1 MEYFNLTVTS
11 CPPGLVLLATDVED
25 EYKCQCNNN
34 NDQNIVDC
42 LPNQRRIILEVVSYQ
57 LLYYCNCFI
66 TGRILG
72 TVH

>member
-25 EYKCQCNNN
+25 EYECQCNNN

-42 LPNQRRIILEVVSYQ
+42 LPNQRRIILEVVSCQ
-57 LLYYCNCFI
+57 SLHYCNCFI

-72 TVH
+72 TAH